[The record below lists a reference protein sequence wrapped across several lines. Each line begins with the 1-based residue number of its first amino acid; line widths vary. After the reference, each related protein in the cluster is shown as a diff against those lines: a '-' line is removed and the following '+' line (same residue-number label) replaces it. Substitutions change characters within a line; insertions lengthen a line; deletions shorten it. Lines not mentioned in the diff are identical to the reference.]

1 MSPRLKAK
9 CPHCTAILNIDR
21 PDEPRIAPC
30 PQCSGEI
37 RIPQDVVAK
46 KTKVQ
51 GVMSDPDIPLQVAQP
66 ARNAIADG
74 GRNLKLI
81 VGSIG
86 LLGVLYTFVIRGQGS
101 ELKQVMEAAHEIDL
115 QKMAAQREIDVE
127 ELKAHKAR
135 LNSDIE
141 SLRSRLTGTDDTI
154 RQLLNQPNLNI
165 SEIEG
170 AYEGDKK

>member
-21 PDEPRIAPC
+21 PDEQRIAPC
-30 PQCSGEI
+30 PQCGGEI

-46 KTKVQ
+46 KTTVQ
-51 GVMSDPDIPLQVAQP
+51 GVMSDPAIPLQVAQP

-81 VGSIG
+81 IGSIG
-86 LLGVLYTFVIRGQGS
+86 LLGVLYAFVIRGQGS
-101 ELKQVMEAAHEIDL
+101 ELKQVMETAHEFDL
-115 QKMAAQREIDVE
+115 QKMAAQGEIDVE

-135 LNSDIE
+135 LNSEID
-141 SLRSRLTGTDDTI
+141 SLRSRLIRTDDTI

-165 SEIEG
+165 IEIEG
-170 AYEGDKK
+170 AYEGDAK